1 MPKRVLALRGASL
14 HKRGRERSIGDEDIR
29 TMKLCSTVRI

>member
-1 MPKRVLALRGASL
+1 VQAVRGASL

-29 TMKLCSTVRI
+29 AIKLCSAVRI